1 MAEQLYFQY
10 VPPYSEKSEYSFT
23 IPMASIRY
31 PSPLG
36 FLYSKRFDIVII
48 TDEKVKVSTRSV
60 PFLSQFFLKKVSR
73 RKRLPDLLR
82 TSENN
87 GVVRYAPVG
96 CN

>member
-1 MAEQLYFQY
+1 
-10 VPPYSEKSEYSFT
+10 
-23 IPMASIRY
+23 MASIRY
-31 PSPLG
+31 PSTLG
-36 FLYSKRFDIVII
+36 FLNSKRFDIVII

-96 CN
+96 YDCIFEENVV